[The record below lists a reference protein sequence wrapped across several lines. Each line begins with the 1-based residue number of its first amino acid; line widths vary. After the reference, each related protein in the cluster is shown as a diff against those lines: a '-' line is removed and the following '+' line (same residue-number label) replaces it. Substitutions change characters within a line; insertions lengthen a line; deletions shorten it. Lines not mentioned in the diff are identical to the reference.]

1 VTGGPRTGSFLA
13 RARLATSVAVSYADA
28 VSDRYVIHGG
38 RPLRGEIAVS
48 GSKNAALYTLPAAL
62 LTDEPVTLRNVPRIA
77 DIRELADICEAVG
90 STVEIEG
97 ETVRMHTPSITST
110 APPAD
115 LVARLRA
122 SFLMMGALLG
132 RVGEAECP
140 PPGGDVIGSRPLD
153 VHFVGFRR
161 LGAAV
166 ERAGSSW
173 RATSPRLHGARIFF
187 DYPSVLGTV
196 NVMLAAATAEGETV
210 IVNAAP
216 EPEVEMLAD
225 MLISMGAHITGH
237 GTPTVT
243 VHGVPRLHGT
253 DFTVITDRL
262 EVGTYLLAGL
272 ASRGDVCVT
281 NAVPRHLDSLI
292 AKLEEAGA
300 HLDVGEGYIRAAC
313 PDGLAAVQVQAV
325 PYPGFA
331 TDLHPPMAAA
341 LTQARGVSLVHER
354 VYDNRTLYVNELRK
368 LGARIIT
375 AGDTVLIEGPT
386 ALGGS
391 TVRAL
396 DIRAGAAVVVA
407 ALAADGETT
416 ILDIHHLDRGY
427 ADFQDRLRSLGA
439 DIERR
444 SDV

>member
-1 VTGGPRTGSFLA
+1 
-13 RARLATSVAVSYADA
+13 
-28 VSDRYVIHGG
+28 
-38 RPLRGEIAVS
+38 
-48 GSKNAALYTLPAAL
+48 
-62 LTDEPVTLRNVPRIA
+62 
-77 DIRELADICEAVG
+77 
-90 STVEIEG
+90 
-97 ETVRMHTPSITST
+97 
-110 APPAD
+110 
-115 LVARLRA
+115 
-122 SFLMMGALLG
+122 
-132 RVGEAECP
+132 
-140 PPGGDVIGSRPLD
+140 
-153 VHFVGFRR
+153 
-161 LGAAV
+161 
-166 ERAGSSW
+166 
-173 RATSPRLHGARIFF
+173 
-187 DYPSVLGTV
+187 
-196 NVMLAAATAEGETV
+196 
-210 IVNAAP
+210 
-216 EPEVEMLAD
+216 
-225 MLISMGAHITGH
+225 
-237 GTPTVT
+237 
-243 VHGVPRLHGT
+243 
-253 DFTVITDRL
+253 
-262 EVGTYLLAGL
+262 
-272 ASRGDVCVT
+272 
-281 NAVPRHLDSLI
+281 
-292 AKLEEAGA
+292 
-300 HLDVGEGYIRAAC
+300 VGEGYIRAAC

>member
-1 VTGGPRTGSFLA
+1 M
-13 RARLATSVAVSYADA
+13 
-28 VSDRYVIHGG
+28 SDRYVINGG
-38 RPLRGEIAVS
+38 RPLIGEVSVS

-62 LTDEPVTLRNVPRIA
+62 LTADPVVLHNVPRIA
-77 DIRELADICEAVG
+77 DIREMADICEAVG
-90 STVEIEG
+90 SRVEFDG
-97 ETVRMHTPSITST
+97 ETLRMHTPEVTST
-110 APPAD
+110 VPPPD

-161 LGAAV
+161 LGAEV
-166 ERAGSSW
+166 ERSGSSW
-173 RATSPRLHGARIFF
+173 RARASRLVGARIFF

-196 NVMLAAATAEGETV
+196 NVLLAAVRAEGTTV

-216 EPEVEMLAD
+216 EPEVQMLAD
-225 MLISMGAHITGH
+225 MLVSMGARISGQ
-237 GTPTVT
+237 GTPMVA
-243 VHGVPRLHGT
+243 VEGVEALHGT
-253 DFTVITDRL
+253 EFTIIPDRL
-262 EVGTYLLAGL
+262 EAGTYLLAGV
-272 ASRGDVCVT
+272 ATRGDVRVT
-281 NAVPRHLDSLI
+281 NADPLHMDSLV
-292 AKLEEAGA
+292 AKLAEMRIEVDLDGAG
-300 HLDVGEGYIRAAC
+300 VRARYA
-313 PDGLAAVQVQAV
+313 GSLTAVAVQAV

-341 LTQARGVSLVHER
+341 LTQASGVSLVHER

-368 LGARIIT
+368 LGARITT

-396 DIRAGAAVVVA
+396 DIRAGAAAMVA

-427 ADFQDRLRSLGA
+427 ADFQRRLGALGA
-439 DIERR
+439 DVIRQV
-444 SDV
+444 DA